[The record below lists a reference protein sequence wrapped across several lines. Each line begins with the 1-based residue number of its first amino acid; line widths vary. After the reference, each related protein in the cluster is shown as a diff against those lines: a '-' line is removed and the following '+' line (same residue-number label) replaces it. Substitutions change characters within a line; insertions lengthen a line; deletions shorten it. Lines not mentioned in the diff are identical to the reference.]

1 MKKRL
6 LSMLLLAV
14 MLVTAVPLGALTVF
28 ATDGAEEPSFDEKD
42 YNALYVQD
50 GLFFAADFFE
60 AKEGAALSDY
70 IWKKTGSPTLSTGKT
85 PVIADGKLS
94 LDADVLTVK
103 PAGSMTASDLDI
115 TVEYVMDAK
124 QFATTSL
131 GNEHFTVR
139 GASLYNG
146 TITNATESAGM
157 SFSFKQLRSGKSG
170 AAWSFGNGW
179 YEGGYASFT
188 RMLMEWSEAKTL
200 SLRSGA
206 DTLSFVMSLTGHSAL
221 TQEAMTALKE
231 EVAAEERLPALAIYT
246 GAMETPLIH
255 AVNEIPI
262 YWKNTSDCL
271 LGYRIY
277 ASTNAAGTS
286 YGNHHRWVDENFQQY
301 FDGMATADK
310 QTAINAITPDDVYYG
325 DNNSLTDEEKTGK
338 YLLYTTQAAAN
349 AAIAAHTAAHPED
362 TYTYAVERFYA
373 ASQDKTPSG
382 IDPAQVWAAGWT
394 DTIGKGNA
402 FTGDVYAIRY
412 YDRALTPDEMAQ
424 NRFAD
429 LAKYYKVDLTGFAGI
444 DATLLPDV
452 YDAVANV
459 QIGDAGAAEAV
470 RQAIVDGVEATYAL
484 LKVDGQASRNA
495 FIDVAAGL
503 MADLDLVATVVSSL
517 RPMEP
522 VYEAIAAIHAD
533 TAYTSAADLEADV
546 RELYAAQYFYDSYKG
561 DSADLNAFL
570 AYAKAEAL
578 SIEELMSIP
587 YDDRV
592 AFATANKGENGDFA
606 GVTQDTV
613 DAYAAE
619 VLARYADFL
628 PEEYAYDTLYVQDG
642 LVGQIDFF
650 KLNPYWADLWSDE
663 APAPAMPT
671 HPAATEEFDSVTERL
686 DMTKGYILVAYGD
699 EPARDV
705 NPPAATEDDPFRAAE
720 RYVYTYSGNN
730 ESFSTAWIHNRDLAK
745 AKTYDTKEEALA
757 ALEAL
762 KTSNP
767 ELFPER
773 ATHPY
778 HSWPNPDENGT
789 QAVSYGVYYA
799 PVLNSD
805 YKKAVSKYEA
815 AVEKLLN
822 TFLVAGATTFDVK
835 LPEISGISSHDHDG
849 SAQRVAYELGAG
861 YIQQNY
867 FSGQSYLSINNVP
880 MTGALTG
887 EVVMTAGERA
897 PDRDHG
903 NFFTFSDAALSRL
916 GDPDGNLVFKGFGG
930 YNGLVGHTLAT
941 PVVLGVSLTDAVT
954 YTALVDRSSSSIKTA
969 AYADG
974 SVIVP
979 EKSVTDTTAAVVTTF
994 GYGTSSESQIFAMRF
1009 YQKSLTTA
1017 EMAQNH
1023 FADVAKYFRLDLSV
1037 FDCLSAD
1044 QKAVVYKAF
1053 ADIRLTDD
1061 VSKKALQ
1068 ALYDEIVGKVYY
1080 DTLTLTLTKDA
1091 DLNRQFLAL
1100 AKLVGMDVTVLEG
1113 VDADSFEPVA
1123 RDILAR
1129 FDPAFAQNKAVVASY
1144 TDDVLK
1150 PYSAVTFAGYQIRV
1164 DSGAAAANTAGVRAV
1179 FDVDT
1184 ALLAKLSAKGAIT
1197 FGVKVFAKGAD
1208 ESHAELRFTYN
1219 AETGAI
1225 TGENLVTG
1233 YEPEA
1238 VALYERTTVDGAPVT
1253 SFNYSVVFPNEA
1265 LTEENLLAELVY
1277 KYYVTVGENTY
1288 TVTAQSARFGESVS
1302 AAEVY
1307 RHFATMDK
1315 YADDRMV
1322 AEVLAVLDV
1331 E

>member
-14 MLVTAVPLGALTVF
+14 MVITAVPLGVLTVF
-28 ATDGAEEPSFDEKD
+28 AEGEPEAPSFEAED

-50 GLFFAADFFE
+50 GLFFAADFFSVGE
-60 AKEGAALSDY
+60 SGTLKETTDFAPYVWSG
-70 IWKKTGSPTLSTGKT
+70 KGTLSAKVG
-85 PVIADGKLS
+85 ASLAGGKLS
-94 LDADVLTVK
+94 FAEDVLTVK
-103 PAGSMTASDLDI
+103 PAGSMGATDYNL
-115 TVEYVMDAK
+115 TVEHVLDAK
-124 QFATTSL
+124 SFSANTKAIYLRGGYL
-131 GNEHFTVR
+131 GSNSNAGL
-139 GASLYNG
+139 GA
-146 TITNATESAGM
+146 ATEEQGATLG
-157 SFSFKQLRSGKSG
+157 FAYYAASGGPASWG
-170 AAWSFGNGW
+170 FGNGW
-179 YEGGYASFT
+179 KQGTYDGFT
-188 RMLMEWSEAKTL
+188 RYYLGEASGTL
-200 SLRSGA
+200 AFRKGA
-206 DTLSFVMSLTGHSAL
+206 DTVSYVMNFADYIDLSKDEV
-221 TQEAMTALKE
+221 EALKL
-231 EVAAEERLPALAIYT
+231 EVAAGTKDPAFRIYNASGLAFT
-246 GAMETPLIH
+246 KDVPDH
-255 AVNEIPI
+255 AFYADASCII
-262 YWKNTSDCL
+262 
-271 LGYRIY
+271 GYRLNRQK
-277 ASTNAAGTS
+277 SGNS
-286 YGNHHRWVDENFQQY
+286 YEWLDENFAPY
-301 FDGMATADK
+301 EG
-310 QTAINAITPDDVYYG
+310 I
-325 DNNSLTDEEKTGK
+325 
-338 YLLYTTQAAAN
+338 TQAILEGLTAENCTYKLYATKAEAEAAK
-349 AAIAAHTAAHPED
+349 TAAAAADPTAKFRVD
-362 TYTYAVERFYA
+362 AVYSQSMDETPYGVNPALFV
-373 ASQDKTPSG
+373 AS
-382 IDPAQVWAAGWT
+382 GWT
-394 DTIGKGNA
+394 DSIGGGDA
-402 FTGDVYAIRY
+402 TFTGDVYAIRY
-412 YDRALTPDEMAQ
+412 YSRALSETEILQ
-424 NRFAD
+424 NHFAD

-444 DATLLPDV
+444 DETLIADV

-470 RQAIVDGVEATYAL
+470 RTAIVDGVEATYAL

-495 FIDVAAGL
+495 FIDVAAAL

-522 VYEAIAAIHAD
+522 VYEAIAANNA
-533 TAYTSAADLEADV
+533 TAAYTSAADLEADV

-592 AFATANKGENGDFA
+592 AFATANKGENSDFA

-619 VLARYADFL
+619 VLARYAAFL
-628 PEEYAYDTLYVQDG
+628 PKDYAYDSLYVQTG

-650 KLNPYWADLWSDE
+650 KLNAYWADIFDTE
-663 APAPAMPT
+663 NPAPVLPT

-686 DMTKGYILVAYGD
+686 DMTKGFILVAYGD
-699 EPARDV
+699 EPARGV

-720 RYVYTYSGNN
+720 RYVYTYTGNN
-730 ESFSTAWIHNRDLAK
+730 ESFSTAWIHDRDLAK
-745 AKTYDTKEEALA
+745 AKTYATKEEAVA

-762 KTSNP
+762 KADVAIKAAI
-767 ELFPER
+767 LPER
-773 ATHPY
+773 APHPY
-778 HSWPNPDENGT
+778 NSWPSPDESKT

-805 YKKAVSKYEA
+805 YKKAVSKYEI

-867 FSGQSYLSINNVP
+867 FSGQSYLSINGVP

-897 PDRDHG
+897 PDRDHT
-903 NFFTFSDAALSRL
+903 NFFTFSDAALKRL
-916 GDPDGNLVFKGFGG
+916 GKADGSIVFELLGA
-930 YNGLVGHTLAT
+930 YNGIGTNRPSSPVTLSAK
-941 PVVLGVSLTDAVT
+941 LTDAVS
-954 YTALVDRSSSSIKTA
+954 YTALVDRSASPIKTSV
-969 AYADG
+969 YADG
-974 SVIVP
+974 SVILP
-979 EKSVTDTTAAVVTTF
+979 EQSVNDSTPTSVVTTF
-994 GYGTSSESQIFAMRF
+994 GYGTSSESKIFAMRF
-1009 YQKSLTTA
+1009 YQKSLTTD

-1023 FADVAKYFRLDLSV
+1023 FADLAKYFRLDLSV

-1053 ADIRLTDD
+1053 AGIRLTDD

-1080 DTLTLTLTKDA
+1080 DTLTLTLTNDA
-1091 DLNRQFLAL
+1091 ALNRQFLAL

-1113 VDADSFEPVA
+1113 VDPTSFEPVA
-1123 RDILAR
+1123 RDILSK

-1144 TDDVLK
+1144 TDASLK
-1150 PYSAVTFAGYQIRV
+1150 PYSTVTFAGYQVRV

-1197 FGVKVFAKGAD
+1197 FGVKVFAKDAD

-1219 AETGAI
+1219 AET
-1225 TGENLVTG
+1225 
-1233 YEPEA
+1233 
-1238 VALYERTTVDGAPVT
+1238 
-1253 SFNYSVVFPNEA
+1253 
-1265 LTEENLLAELVY
+1265 
-1277 KYYVTVGENTY
+1277 
-1288 TVTAQSARFGESVS
+1288 
-1302 AAEVY
+1302 
-1307 RHFATMDK
+1307 
-1315 YADDRMV
+1315 
-1322 AEVLAVLDV
+1322 
-1331 E
+1331 